1 MQIMIKLKFALDGE
15 KKDLFRS
22 NEMIL
27 SKNERIDQRRENSLV
42 GKQSFER
49 SVFSKTILLI
59 FIIKNGNFDRV
70 DRDPDGSKNKNKI
83 LEFRDSFMKEYFFF
97 SLFSNVFILS
107 IMDKNTNEE
116 KVYWI

>member
-27 SKNERIDQRRENSLV
+27 SKNERIDQRSENGLV

-70 DRDPDGSKNKNKI
+70 DRDSDGSKIKTRFWNSTI
-83 LEFRDSFMKEYFFF
+83 HYA
-97 SLFSNVFILS
+97 
-107 IMDKNTNEE
+107 
-116 KVYWI
+116 

>member
-1 MQIMIKLKFALDGE
+1 MIKLKFALDGE

-27 SKNERIDQRRENSLV
+27 SKNERIDQRSENGLV

-70 DRDPDGSKNKNKI
+70 DRDPD
-83 LEFRDSFMKEYFFF
+83 
-97 SLFSNVFILS
+97 
-107 IMDKNTNEE
+107 
-116 KVYWI
+116 